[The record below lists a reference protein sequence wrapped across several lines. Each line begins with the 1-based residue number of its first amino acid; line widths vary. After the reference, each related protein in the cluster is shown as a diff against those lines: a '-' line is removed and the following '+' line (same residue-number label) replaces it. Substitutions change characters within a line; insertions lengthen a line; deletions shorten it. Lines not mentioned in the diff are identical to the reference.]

1 MFDKNKILILITK
14 SNWGGAQKYVF
25 DIATNLPKDQY
36 DIEVIFGGAGVLKQK
51 LDQGGIKNESIKEL
65 ERDINPLKDIKT
77 LLKLIK
83 LFREKKPD
91 VLHLNS
97 SKIGAMGAVAGRL
110 TGVKKIIFTAH
121 GWAFNENRSAISKII
136 LKIIYWITI
145 ISSHKTIIVSD
156 GMGKFVKKWLFIKNK
171 IINIHNGVTEYPLL
185 ERTQSREMLS
195 EKSPSLKNYTG
206 NKWIGTI
213 AELHSIKNIDIAIR
227 AINEIQKEST
237 DLKYIII
244 GEGEKRNELEKL
256 IKTHKLDNVVFLIGA
271 ITEAGKYLKA
281 FDIFILPS
289 KSEGLPYVLL
299 EAGLANIPT
308 IATNVGGIPEI
319 ISDKKTGLLV
329 RPNNEKE
336 LASAI
341 KYYLENPLLMI
352 EYANNLKNKVQNE
365 FSIEQ
370 MITKTLEVYK

>member
-51 LDQGGIKNESIKEL
+51 LDQNGIKNESIKEL
-65 ERDINPLKDIKT
+65 ERDINLLKDIKT

-83 LFREKKPD
+83 IFKEKKPD
-91 VLHLNS
+91 ILHLNS
-97 SKIGAMGAVAGRL
+97 SKIGAMGAVAGRIA
-110 TGVKKIIFTAH
+110 GVKKIIFTAH

-145 ISSHKTIIVSD
+145 ISSHKTIIVSN
-156 GMGKFVKKWLFIKNK
+156 GMGKFIKKWPFIKNK
-171 IINIHNGVTEYPLL
+171 IINIYNGVTEYPLL
-185 ERTQSREMLS
+185 EKTQSREMLS
-195 EKSPSLKNYTG
+195 EKYPSLKNYMG
-206 NKWIGTI
+206 DKWIGTI
-213 AELHSIKNIDIAIR
+213 AELHSIKNLDVAIR

-244 GEGEKRNELEKL
+244 GEGEKRKELEKL

-281 FDIFILPS
+281 FDLFLLPS
-289 KSEGLPYVLL
+289 RSEGLPYVLL
-299 EAGLANIPT
+299 EAGLAKIPT

-336 LASAI
+336 PASAI
-341 KYYLENPLLMI
+341 KYYLENPSLMI
-352 EYANNLKNKVQNE
+352 EYANNLKNKVQIE

-370 MITKTLEVYK
+370 MIARTLKVYK